1 MVNTTMTDAQRHAQE
16 EAELKAIETFSTY
29 FPDMFRQW
37 HKKRKL
43 RKMTVDELPWRCQV
57 LQQIGSIY
65 VTSYIFLCYI
75 GVYTSQLEI
84 HNP

>member
-65 VTSYIFLCYI
+65 CDFLHISVLHWCIHFTIRVT
-75 GVYTSQLEI
+75 
-84 HNP
+84 

>member
-65 VTSYIFLCYI
+65 LWLLTYFCVTL
-75 GVYTSQLEI
+75 VYTL
-84 HNP
+84 HN